1 MSELIT
7 TIVAGIGALAIV
19 ISVITEVTKNIGF
32 MCKIPTELQV
42 IVLSIILTPL
52 ALFAYSSYAG
62 FALTWYMIVGAVIG
76 GFFVAFVCMYGWEK
90 LSEIVKKFKGKD
102 E

>member
-32 MCKIPTELQV
+32 MSKIPTELQV

-52 ALFAYSSYAG
+52 ALFAYSSYAE
-62 FALTWYMIVGAVIG
+62 FALTWYMIVGGVIA

-90 LSEIVKKFKGKD
+90 LTEIVKKFKGKD